1 MTLIIE
7 IALGIV
13 LGGFLLANLNAIL
26 GLGMML
32 VFVVIGLGVLAL
44 VVYLLLDHWVYV
56 ALIIVVLSALV
67 AVWWTYERINPERM
81 RQLKRR
87 IKERNALGY
96 DTTQE
101 REELAELV
109 KKKQKSQDTSI
120 PLSAGT
126 MEKERARRRL
136 LGYDD

>member
-13 LGGFLLANLNAIL
+13 LGGFLLVNLNAIL

-32 VFVVIGLGVLAL
+32 VFIVIGLGVLAV
-44 VVYLLLDHWVYV
+44 VVYLLLDHWVSV
-56 ALIIVVLSALV
+56 ALIVTFLSAIV
-67 AVWWTYERINPERM
+67 AVWWTYEKINPKRK

-87 IKERNALGY
+87 IKERNVLGY
-96 DTTQE
+96 DTAQE

-109 KKKQKSQDTSI
+109 KKKPKSQDTPI

-126 MEKERARRRL
+126 PEKERARRRL

>member
-32 VFVVIGLGVLAL
+32 VFIVIGLGVLA
-44 VVYLLLDHWVYV
+44 VVLYLLLDHWVSV
-56 ALIIVVLSALV
+56 ALIVTVVSAIV
-67 AVWWTYERINPERM
+67 AVWYAYEKINPERK
-81 RQLKRR
+81 RNLKRR

-101 REELAELV
+101 REELADLIKE
-109 KKKQKSQDTSI
+109 QPKSQDTPI

-126 MEKERARRRL
+126 AEKERARRRL